1 MQELKDFP
9 NPNNPPGS
17 DEGRAMMQ
25 IVHDVA
31 PGANLDFYTA
41 FVSEQD
47 FAAGILALANAGC
60 REPISKLPT
69 AVDPI

>member
-1 MQELKDFP
+1 
-9 NPNNPPGS
+9 
-17 DEGRAMMQ
+17 MMQ

-47 FAAGILALANAGC
+47 FADGILALANAGC
-60 REPISKLPT
+60 RVICDDIL
-69 AVDPI
+69 